1 MVELYRD
8 AFGSQKLVEFIVVK
22 MKGEVIGFA
31 SFFYL
36 YSTWEGRSIFT
47 DDVIV
52 SSHCSEMNVDVFI
65 LKKIAEMALHR
76 KCSRLQFYINK
87 TDNLSR
93 EKYQKLGGT
102 PLQEWLTVR
111 LSKTPLTAFANEP
124 NQMTGQFLI
133 RPAMKEDVESI
144 LYMIQCLAEYEKEP
158 FGVKIDK
165 NILLEDGFG
174 SIPYYRCFI
183 AESHDDSL
191 VIETNSDLKSDKMP
205 HNPKIVGIAL
215 YYVIYCKRKGKVLH
229 LEDLYVKERFRNRGL
244 GTALMK
250 ECAKVGLA
258 EGCNEMNWQ
267 VLDWNQNAIDLYE
280 KIGGKIMYDLELIRI
295 TRDNMLALI
304 QK

>member
-124 NQMTGQFLI
+124 NQ
-133 RPAMKEDVESI
+133 VH
-144 LYMIQCLAEYEKEP
+144 
-158 FGVKIDK
+158 
-165 NILLEDGFG
+165 LL
-174 SIPYYRCFI
+174 
-183 AESHDDSL
+183 
-191 VIETNSDLKSDKMP
+191 
-205 HNPKIVGIAL
+205 
-215 YYVIYCKRKGKVLH
+215 
-229 LEDLYVKERFRNRGL
+229 
-244 GTALMK
+244 
-250 ECAKVGLA
+250 
-258 EGCNEMNWQ
+258 
-267 VLDWNQNAIDLYE
+267 
-280 KIGGKIMYDLELIRI
+280 
-295 TRDNMLALI
+295 
-304 QK
+304 